1 MSFDVAVVGAGG
13 YVGRGVVRALR
24 EHAEVTGVTEVTR
37 DTYQDAR
44 RGSYDVVV
52 NAAMPAA
59 RFRAAQDPLWDFE
72 ETVRKTADLLAG
84 WNAGKLVQVS
94 SISARTQ
101 RDTVYGRHK
110 AAAEALCRPERD
122 LVVRL
127 GPMYSPDL
135 EKGVLVD
142 LLAGRKVWVD
152 ASSRYGFAPRDWVAG
167 WIAAHLDRSGVVEV
181 GGRDAIALGG
191 LAARVGADSELEGAV
206 DHQEFHG
213 PPEWPAAQEVVAFLE
228 AWRRAGAAA

>member
-1 MSFDVAVVGAGG
+1 MSLHVAVVGAGG
-13 YVGRGVVRALR
+13 YVGRGLVRALR
-24 EHAEVTGVTEVTR
+24 GRAEVAEVTEVTR
-37 DTYQDAR
+37 ATYSEAR
-44 RGSYDVVV
+44 RGTYDVVV

-59 RFRAAQDPLWDFE
+59 RFRASQDPMWDFE
-72 ETVRKTADLLAG
+72 ETVRKTAELLAG
-84 WNAGKLVQVS
+84 WDAGKLVQVS

-127 GPMYSPDL
+127 GPMYSADL

-152 ASSRYGFAPRDWVAG
+152 PSSRYGFAPRDWVAG
-167 WIAAHLDRSGVVEV
+167 WIADHLDRVGVVEV
-181 GGRDAIALGG
+181 GGRDALALGD
-191 LAARVGADSELEGAV
+191 LAARVGAEVELEGAV
-206 DHQEFHG
+206 DHQEFDG
-213 PPEWPAAQEVVAFLE
+213 PPEWPAAEEVVAFLE
-228 AWRRAGAAA
+228 ARGRAGTAA